1 MGDDVMAIA
10 RDSTLDLDQIGTRVR
25 LLTGIESTEVDDTD
39 MSELVSMA
47 IEWFEDQTNTTY
59 AVDTSN
65 AYDNA
70 VIYYTC
76 YLASIAQNGMGIEN
90 LKIGDLFVSYTDD
103 EPYQRFEQMA
113 LDAIKSYSALSI
125 KMTTYNADPTTGD
138 VNWKK
143 NIDGSDSTL
152 NVRQKPRNL

>member
-1 MGDDVMAIA
+1 MAIT
-10 RDSTLDLDQIGTRVR
+10 RDSTLNLDQIGTRVR

-70 VIYYTC
+70 VVYYTC
-76 YLASIAQNGMGIEN
+76 YLASIAQNGMGIKN
-90 LKIGDLFVSYTDD
+90 LKIGDIFLSYADD
-103 EPYQRFEQMA
+103 EPYMRFKHMA
-113 LDAIKSYSALSI
+113 TDALNSKITTSI
-125 KMTTYNADPTTGD
+125 KRTSYNADSSQGD
-138 VNWKK
+138 VNWNK
-143 NIDGSDSTL
+143 NIDGSDNTL
-152 NVRQKPRNL
+152 NTRNRPRNM

>member
-39 MSELVSMA
+39 LSELVSMA
-47 IEWFEDQTNTTY
+47 IEWFEDQTSLTY

-113 LDAIKSYSALSI
+113 LAAIKSYSALSI
-125 KMTTYNADPTTGD
+125 KMTTYNADSTTGD

>member
-1 MGDDVMAIA
+1 MGDDVMAIT

-25 LLTGIESTEVDDTD
+25 LLTGIETTEVDDSD
-39 MSELVSMA
+39 LSELVSMSM
-47 IEWFEDQTNTTY
+47 EWFEDQTNTTY
-59 AVDTSN
+59 TVDTSN

-90 LKIGDLFVSYTDD
+90 LKIGDVFVSYNDE
-103 EPYQRFEQMA
+103 EPYKKFEEMA
-113 LDAIKSYSALSI
+113 KDALLSYSALSI
-125 KMTTYNADPTTGD
+125 KMTTYNADPNQGD

>member
-1 MGDDVMAIA
+1 MAIT
-10 RDSTLDLDQIGTRVR
+10 RDSTLDLDQIGSRVR
-25 LLTGIESTEVDDTD
+25 ILTGIESTEIDDSN

-47 IEWFEDQTNTTY
+47 IEWFEVQSGLTY
-59 AVDTSN
+59 TVDTDN

-70 VIYYTC
+70 VIFYSS

-90 LKIGDLFVSYTDD
+90 LKIGDIFISYTDD
-103 EPYQRFEQMA
+103 EPYMRFKVMA
-113 LDAIKSYSALSI
+113 TDALNSKISTSI
-125 KMTTYNADPTTGD
+125 KRTTYNADSSQGN

-152 NVRQKPRNL
+152 NTRSKPRNM